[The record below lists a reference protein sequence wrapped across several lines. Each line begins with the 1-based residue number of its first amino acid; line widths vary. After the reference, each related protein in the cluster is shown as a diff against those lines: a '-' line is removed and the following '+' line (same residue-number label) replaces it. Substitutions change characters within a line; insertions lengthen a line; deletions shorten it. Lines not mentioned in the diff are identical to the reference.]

1 MTGAA
6 IATASAEPRELPAP
20 TPGAPV
26 PEWVQLLPAPDA
38 RGMIHCRDGR
48 SWLLDDLPGV
58 VAAFAAHGAPLAVDY
73 GHSMDRPE
81 RAGTVEAERAA
92 GWLEQL
98 EVRDGALWGR
108 IEWTA
113 RARAMLAAREFRFFS
128 PTLGVDPKSR
138 RVHKLIGGAL
148 VARPALRMTAL
159 ASEEVSPATPP
170 ATAPGLAARLVGMLG
185 LGPDADDEA
194 IVAAVA
200 ERLRLPAIA
209 AEATAT
215 TAAGAADP
223 RLDAAAV
230 ALAAAVRERA
240 ELAAELRRRDAADRV
255 APDAE
260 GGRAL
265 RCRQRRDARM
275 GAGTGRE
282 RPSQLRSVARPR
294 RADLRQAVAAER
306 RKRRPAAGPCR
317 RHPGRAQRPR
327 GPHRPRPGHRAGAAE
342 RLRPP
347 ERLAD

>member
-6 IATASAEPRELPAP
+6 IATASAEPRKLPAS

-38 RGMIHCRDGR
+38 GGMIHCRDGR
-48 SWLLDDLPGV
+48 SWLLDDLAGV
-58 VAAFAAHGAPLAVDY
+58 VADFAAHGAPLAIDY
-73 GHSMDRPE
+73 GHSMNRP
-81 RAGTVEAERAA
+81 ERAA

-98 EVRDGALWGR
+98 EVCDGVLWGR

-113 RARAMLAAREFRFFS
+113 RAREMLAAREFRFFS
-128 PTLGVDPKSR
+128 PTLGVDPKSK

-148 VARPALRMTAL
+148 VVRPALRMTAL

-185 LGPDADDEA
+185 LDPDADADDEA

-215 TAAGAADP
+215 TATTAVGAADP

-230 ALAAAVRERA
+230 ALAEAVRERA

-255 APDAE
+255 AKAE
-260 GGRAL
+260 RCGAVNGVTREWALALAESEPRSFDQWLALAAPTFARLLQPSGASAAPPRGRAGVTL
-265 RCRQRRDARM
+265 
-275 GAGTGRE
+275 
-282 RPSQLRSVARPR
+282 
-294 RADLRQAVAAER
+294 AER
-306 RKRRPAAGPCR
+306 SDPE
-317 RHPGRAQRPR
+317 GRIAHAL
-327 GPHRPRPGHRAGAAE
+327 GIA
-342 RLRPP
+342 P